1 MVSLK
6 TPVFKKCEYFKTK
19 AGNVRFTEQRYNLSK
34 KQIGREVN
42 KDTLT
47 PLVIEKIKDIKKSS
61 KRPLVMSVSFW
72 TDKIYTTNTVVIKDE
87 KDIDEPK
94 FDDEFMQDYDGE
106 GLPDGRVRQV
116 STIFSK

>member
-6 TPVFKKCEYFKTK
+6 NPVIKKSKYFKTK

-34 KQIGREVN
+34 KTIGREVN

-47 PLVIEKIKDIKKSS
+47 PLVIEKIKEIKKSS

-72 TDKIYTTNTVVIKDE
+72 MDKI
-87 KDIDEPK
+87 
-94 FDDEFMQDYDGE
+94 
-106 GLPDGRVRQV
+106 
-116 STIFSK
+116 